1 MVMLQGGDHR
11 FKTVSTPKD
20 YIAYQSFLDFC
31 YNCSRPNMKVPFDK
45 REIEVELLDFH
56 NFRSINSED
65 IQRLEEGIN

>member
-45 REIEVELLDFH
+45 REIEVELLD
-56 NFRSINSED
+56 
-65 IQRLEEGIN
+65 